1 MTRKAAKTRETAK
14 AVPAKG
20 KKGERRRPSRTLT
33 LLLLALLCLGV
44 MVQLSALNREID
56 KALDERTAYS
66 EHLADLQR
74 TNARLTEDIS
84 RRDDPDLIEE
94 IAREDLGMAA
104 PGEKVF
110 IIN

>member
-1 MTRKAAKTRETAK
+1 MAKKTAKPQTPAKAAPARGKT
-14 AVPAKG
+14 
-20 KKGERRRPSRTLT
+20 ERKRPSNKLT
-33 LLLLALLCLGV
+33 LVLLAVLCLGV

-56 KALDERTAYS
+56 SALEERAAYS
-66 EHLADLQR
+66 QRLEELQR
-74 TNARLTEDIS
+74 SNAKLTEDIA
-84 RRDDPDLIEE
+84 RRDDPELIEE

>member
-1 MTRKAAKTRETAK
+1 MAKKAAKE
-14 AVPAKG
+14 
-20 KKGERRRPSRTLT
+20 KKLKRPSSRLT
-33 LLLLALLCLGV
+33 LVLLVLLCLGV

-56 KALDERTAYS
+56 GALEEREAYS
-66 EHLADLQR
+66 QRLADLQR
-74 TNARLTEDIS
+74 TNARLDEDIS
-84 RRDDPDLIEE
+84 RRDDPELIEE

>member
-1 MTRKAAKTRETAK
+1 MARREAGTREKAK
-14 AVPAKG
+14 AVPARG
-20 KKGERRRPSRTLT
+20 RKGEQRRPSRPLT
-33 LLLLALLCLGV
+33 LVLLMLLCLGV

-56 KALDERTAYS
+56 EAQDERTAYS

-74 TNARLTEDIS
+74 TNAKLAEDIE
-84 RRDDPDLIEE
+84 RRDDPELIEE